1 VSAPSRTTG
10 VVDLLLALGDDAL
23 VASQRLGWWIS
34 RAPELEEDL
43 ALANIALDLLGQ
55 ARALLSRAGELEG
68 RGRDED
74 DLAYWRDAREL
85 RNVCLVERDQRD
97 FGVTVVRLLVLST
110 WQRHL
115 YEALCASTEPVLA
128 GVAAKAVKEVA
139 YHQDH
144 ARLWVLRLGDG
155 TEHSHERVQRAL
167 AQEWPWVEELFDSSW
182 LDPQV
187 VASGDAPEPATP
199 RAPVL
204 AGLTTVLEEA
214 TLELP
219 DGPAALARGRSGL
232 HTEELGPL
240 LAQMQHLAR
249 SHPGASW

>member
-1 VSAPSRTTG
+1 MSAPSRTTG

-187 VASGDAPEPATP
+187 VASGVAPDPATL